1 MRAAGAKQ
9 VAEKGLGLGEFQYR
23 LLQGLKPNVD
33 LMGFSGPAKA
43 VPLLQS
49 MSEMRF
55 SAACK
60 VVPSKESSVSSRP
73 YRTGIDAGHSDPGF
87 HLIA

>member
-60 VVPSKESSVSSRP
+60 
-73 YRTGIDAGHSDPGF
+73 AL
-87 HLIA
+87 LILWNLRHH

>member
-1 MRAAGAKQ
+1 MLQDILSGAKTGCGKR
-9 VAEKGLGLGEFQYR
+9 AGLGEFQYR

-55 SAACK
+55 SAACE
-60 VVPSKESSVSSRP
+60 VVPGHKAFADC
-73 YRTGIDAGHSDPGF
+73 TGNEFFRS
-87 HLIA
+87 L